1 MPAYSL
7 EIRSYARRLWESGNR
22 PQEVRQT
29 IRDRYSLK
37 LSEATLRRW
46 ANDDNWS
53 DWKTARQARTSTFA
67 NSGDPTL
74 HLCEVLARRSV
85 REHSQI
91 RRYGSLTR
99 DDARL
104 ITKDV
109 LEHVIY
115 NYEPD
120 AIIIKHLQGMV
131 MDYIYAYRSN
141 SNSINQT
148 DLQNEPPTKINDA
161 ETSTLRSPSDP
172 PAKLIDSPDM
182 PAHYYATISK
192 VSGILEELE
201 LKLVEIDQRLERMTS
216 MLSLF
221 DQLEKRMIGFT
232 QEMLDNDEDTGLV
245 PEEYRPPT
253 DHQIIQIYEE
263 EERLQKLLEIWDENE
278 EDTGNWAE
286 KPWLGNS

>member
-53 DWKTARQARTSTFA
+53 DWKTARQARTSTFS

-99 DDARL
+99 DDAIL

-148 DLQNEPPTKINDA
+148 DLQNEPPKKINDA

-172 PAKLIDSPDM
+172 PAELVDSPDM

-221 DQLEKRMIGFT
+221 DQLEKRMIGVT

-245 PEEYRPPT
+245 PEETRTPT
-253 DHQIIQIYEE
+253 APQILQIYEE

>member
-1 MPAYSL
+1 
-7 EIRSYARRLWESGNR
+7 
-22 PQEVRQT
+22 
-29 IRDRYSLK
+29 
-37 LSEATLRRW
+37 
-46 ANDDNWS
+46 
-53 DWKTARQARTSTFA
+53 
-67 NSGDPTL
+67 
-74 HLCEVLARRSV
+74 
-85 REHSQI
+85 
-91 RRYGSLTR
+91 
-99 DDARL
+99 
-104 ITKDV
+104 
-109 LEHVIY
+109 
-115 NYEPD
+115 
-120 AIIIKHLQGMV
+120 
-131 MDYIYAYRSN
+131 
-141 SNSINQT
+141 
-148 DLQNEPPTKINDA
+148 
-161 ETSTLRSPSDP
+161 
-172 PAKLIDSPDM
+172 M

>member
-67 NSGDPTL
+67 NAGDPTL

-99 DDARL
+99 DDAIL

-148 DLQNEPPTKINDA
+148 DLQNEPPKKINDS
-161 ETSTLRSPSDP
+161 ETSTLHSPSDP

-201 LKLVEIDQRLERMTS
+201 LKLVQIDQRLERMTS

>member
-1 MPAYSL
+1 M
-7 EIRSYARRLWESGNR
+7 
-22 PQEVRQT
+22 
-29 IRDRYSLK
+29 
-37 LSEATLRRW
+37 
-46 ANDDNWS
+46 
-53 DWKTARQARTSTFA
+53 
-67 NSGDPTL
+67 
-74 HLCEVLARRSV
+74 LARRSV

-99 DDARL
+99 DDAIL

-148 DLQNEPPTKINDA
+148 DLQNEPPKKINDA

-172 PAKLIDSPDM
+172 PAELVDSPDM

-221 DQLEKRMIGFT
+221 DQLEKRMIGVT

>member
-67 NSGDPTL
+67 NAGDPTL

-99 DDARL
+99 DDAIL

-148 DLQNEPPTKINDA
+148 DLQNEPPKKINDA

-221 DQLEKRMIGFT
+221 DQLEKRMIGIT

>member
-53 DWKTARQARTSTFA
+53 DWKTARQARTSTFS

-91 RRYGSLTR
+91 RRCGSLTR
-99 DDARL
+99 DDAIL

-148 DLQNEPPTKINDA
+148 DLQNEPPKKINDA

-172 PAKLIDSPDM
+172 PAELVDSPDM

-221 DQLEKRMIGFT
+221 DQLEKRMIGVT

>member
-1 MPAYSL
+1 MPVYSL

-67 NSGDPTL
+67 NAGDPTL

-148 DLQNEPPTKINDA
+148 DLQNEPPKKINDA
-161 ETSTLRSPSDP
+161 ETSTSSSPSDP

-192 VSGILEELE
+192 VSGTLEELE

>member
-99 DDARL
+99 DDAIL

-148 DLQNEPPTKINDA
+148 DLQNEPPKKINDA
-161 ETSTLRSPSDP
+161 QTSTLHSPSDP

-221 DQLEKRMIGFT
+221 DQLEKRMLGFT
-232 QEMLDNDEDTGLV
+232 QEMIDNDEDTGLV